1 MRSRLLSGMCVVVL
15 LSSGVTASGCG
26 SSDDKRKDPPRY
38 SGGGEGG
45 AGIGE
50 AGSGGAGS
58 GGAGATAGSS
68 GSTGDAGRG
77 TAGDAGSGSGGGGGD
92 AGGRA
97 GAPTG
102 GASDGGAGAGGPVVP
117 FHGLYVGEDG
127 DDGAAGTIDAPF
139 KTLAHAATVA
149 QAGDTIVFLDGSY
162 TVGATAAIPAGVNLM
177 ANTSGAVTLTGT
189 GTLLNLKGD
198 IRIEGLKFQSYARV
212 AYFGA
217 GVAATGTVT
226 LVDSTFTNCSIGLEL
241 TGSTSLVVSAEESF
255 VLGNG
260 GNAFAILTEEANL
273 TMTGGILRNYNAGGV
288 IRASEESSVSLTNVQ
303 VLDGTGI
310 ALVLGGD
317 ATAEL
322 SAVTFATLASVLID
336 QRNNSE
342 LTITDSDLSIK
353 PAAAT
358 VYYCVSNI
366 VNGTGSL
373 TISNSI
379 LHDCGTAIRGGIY
392 ETMTITNVQFKNLT
406 LGGMDLGYGGG
417 GLGGTIRIT
426 GSTFEN
432 LSLFALRI
440 GSTGNLNDFK
450 IRNTSFNCSSPAN
463 WNCLYFDGSN
473 ASVLDLGTLS
483 DPGGNTFLQGNA
495 NQSAVR
501 ISFQAIN
508 TTAVGNTWTPNV
520 QDADAQ
526 GKYNAPQGAGQ
537 KLLISSP
544 VAAGRNY
551 QMPYGGTLLLAENP

>member
-1 MRSRLLSGMCVVVL
+1 MCVAVL
-15 LSSGVTASGCG
+15 FSSGVTASGCG
-26 SSDDKRKDPPRY
+26 SSDDKKNAPDY
-38 SGGGEGG
+38 GGGGGGEGG
-45 AGIGE
+45 AGVGE
-50 AGSGGAGS
+50 AGG
-58 GGAGATAGSS
+58 GGAGATGGSS

-77 TAGDAGSGSGGGGGD
+77 TAGDAGSGSGGGGD
-92 AGGRA
+92 GG
-97 GAPTG
+97 
-102 GASDGGAGAGGPVVP
+102 GGAGAPMGGASEGGAGGGGPVVP

-127 DDGAAGTIDAPF
+127 DDAAAGTIDAPF
-139 KTLAHAATVA
+139 KTLARAATVA

-162 TVGATAAIPAGVNLM
+162 TVGTTAVIPAGVNLM

-212 AYFGA
+212 GYFSA

-226 LVDSTFTNCSIGLEL
+226 LVDSTFTNCTIGLEL
-241 TGSTSLVVSAEESF
+241 TGSTSLVVSAAESF

-260 GNAFAILTEEANL
+260 GNAFAILSEEANL
-273 TMTGGILRNYNAGGV
+273 SMTGGILQNYNAGGV
-288 IRASEESSVSLTNVQ
+288 IRASEESTVSLTDVQ

-310 ALVLGGD
+310 ALAVTGD
-317 ATAEL
+317 AIAQL
-322 SAVTFATLASVLID
+322 SGVTFATLASALID

-342 LTITDSDLSIK
+342 ITITDSDLSIK

-366 VNGTGSL
+366 VDGTGSL
-373 TISNSI
+373 TISNSV
-379 LHDCGTAIRGGIY
+379 LHACGTAIRGGIY
-392 ETMTITNVQFKNLT
+392 ETMTITNVQFKDLT

-417 GLGGTIRIT
+417 GKGGTIRIT

-432 LSLFALRI
+432 LGYFALRI
-440 GSTGNLNDFK
+440 GSGGNLNDFK
-450 IRNTSFNCSSPAN
+450 IRNSSFNCSSPAN

-520 QDADAQ
+520 QAADAQ
-526 GKYNAPQGAGQ
+526 GKYNAPEGAGQ
-537 KLLISSP
+537 KLLISTP
-544 VAAGRNY
+544 VATGRNY
-551 QMPYGGTLLLAENP
+551 QLPYGGTLLLAENP